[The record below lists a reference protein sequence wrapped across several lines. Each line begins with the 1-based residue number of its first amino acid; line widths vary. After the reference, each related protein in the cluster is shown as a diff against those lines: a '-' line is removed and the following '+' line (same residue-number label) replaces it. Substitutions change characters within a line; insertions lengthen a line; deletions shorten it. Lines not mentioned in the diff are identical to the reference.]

1 MLYVGFFRYLN
12 QILKADLNLFSSFD
26 GTTYTK
32 IIPDSAYSHRST
44 YGLGNYR
51 GNAALTTGCK
61 GPSNCYVKTEILD
74 MTRLTWSTVDDYPY
88 TTE

>member
-1 MLYVGFFRYLN
+1 MLYVSSL
-12 QILKADLNLFSSFD
+12 ILRADFIYFSSFD
-26 GTTYTK
+26 GTTY
-32 IIPDSAYSHRST
+32 IELYPDSAYSHRST

-51 GNAALTTGCK
+51 GNKALTTGCK

-74 MTRLTWSTVDDYPY
+74 MVTFTWSTVDDYPY